1 MKKLMII
8 SFILTIS
15 TSAFANPV
23 KDKINN
29 TVNVITVWATNEKA
43 ETIAFQKKN
52 WVDSKAQLN
61 NTWLQIK
68 NLFKV
73 K

>member
-1 MKKLMII
+1 MII
-8 SFILTIS
+8 SFILTMS

-23 KDKINN
+23 EDKINN
-29 TVNVITVWATNEKA
+29 TVNVITIWAANEKA
-43 ETIAFQKKN
+43 EIIAFQKKN
-52 WVDSKAQLN
+52 WVDSKVQLN

>member
-1 MKKLMII
+1 MII
-8 SFILTIS
+8 SFILTMS

-23 KDKINN
+23 EDKINN
-29 TVNVITVWATNEKA
+29 TVNVITIWAANEKA
-43 ETIAFQKKN
+43 EIIAFQKKG
-52 WVDSKAQLN
+52 WVDGKAQLN

>member
-23 KDKINN
+23 EDKINN
-29 TVNVITVWATNEKA
+29 TVNVITVWAANEKA

-52 WVDSKAQLN
+52 WVDGKAQLN
-61 NTWLQIK
+61 ITWLQIK

>member
-15 TSAFANPV
+15 TSAFANSV
-23 KDKINN
+23 EDKINN
-29 TVNVITVWATNEKA
+29 TVNVITVWVANEKA

-52 WVDSKAQLN
+52 WVDGKAQLN

>member
-8 SFILTIS
+8 TFILTLS

-23 KDKINN
+23 EDKINN

-52 WVDSKAQLN
+52 WVDGKAQLN

>member
-1 MKKLMII
+1 MII

-23 KDKINN
+23 EDKINN
-29 TVNVITVWATNEKA
+29 TVNVITVWAANEKA
-43 ETIAFQKKN
+43 KTIAFQKKN